1 MASST
6 GLNDTEFWTALQMQ
20 LSSAVEALIGSKVME
35 AKNAWEAEFTE
46 QVAELHKQEKAIE
59 SARTVLEV
67 MQAELA
73 KDREALATDREMFE
87 EERRKM
93 SEGRS
98 MDDLI
103 TLNIGGEKTVTVKR
117 GTLCA
122 IGDSMLAASFSGRW
136 DESLQ
141 RDSDGAIFV
150 DFEPDLFMPLLAY
163 LRMKRIESPEIFRGF
178 PAGSV
183 LPTVQGRE
191 VEFQAMLNFYGLDG
205 TVSECR
211 ESFSFKFSIPSP
223 DISFKDD
230 GLAAVRLSLSQA
242 SWRRAISRTSLD
254 VLALA
259 APIAIRFQVVQ
270 LGFFHS
276 DRHRTRLKTAPHV
289 GVALQTLDWL
299 CEQSEVRN
307 PEGVWAY
314 SAGSGFL
321 MAPEPEYI
329 VGPQQRRPASKGDVV
344 SLIVYPDRRMGLK
357 LNSEDLGIIFRN
369 LPHLVRPVV
378 EMDAVHCEI
387 RIVQ

>member
-141 RDSDGAIFV
+141 RDSDGAFFV
-150 DFEPDLFMPLLAY
+150 DFEPDLFVPLLAY
-163 LRMKRIESPEIFRGF
+163 LRMKRIESPDK
-178 PAGSV
+178 PAWM
-183 LPTVQGRE
+183 PTVQGRE
-191 VEFQAMLNFYGLDG
+191 VEFQAMLNFYGLNG
-205 TVSECR
+205 TAPECR
-211 ESFSFKFSIPSP
+211 ESFSFKFSTVSVRGFE
-223 DISFKDD
+223 FKSD
-230 GLAAVRLSLSQA
+230 GLAATRTYFPY
-242 SWRRAISRTSLD
+242 WKRAIGLATLD
-254 VLALA
+254 VLSLT
-259 APIAIRFQVVQ
+259 APIAIRLQVVHF
-270 LGFFHS
+270 GYFP
-276 DRHRTRLKTAPHV
+276 DNRPKTAPHV
-289 GVALQTLDWL
+289 GVALQTLDRLVDESITW
-299 CEQSEVRN
+299 N
-307 PEGVWAY
+307 PEGIWAY
-314 SAGSGFL
+314 SAGSGLL
-321 MAPEPEYI
+321 MAPEPHYI
-329 VGPQQRRPASKGDVV
+329 VGPHQRRPASVGDVV

-357 LNSEDLGIIFRN
+357 LNSEDLGIIFHN
-369 LPHLVRPVV
+369 LPHLVKPVV
-378 EMDAVHCEI
+378 EMNAKQCEI

>member
-141 RDSDGAIFV
+141 RDSDGAFFV
-150 DFEPDLFMPLLAY
+150 DFEPDLFVPLLAY
-163 LRMKRIESPEIFRGF
+163 LRMKRIESPDK
-178 PAGSV
+178 PAWM
-183 LPTVQGRE
+183 PTVQGRE
-191 VEFQAMLNFYGLDG
+191 VEFQAMLNFYGLNG
-205 TVSECR
+205 TAPECR
-211 ESFSFKFSIPSP
+211 ESFSFKFSTE
-223 DISFKDD
+223 SFDMSSHIEIGND
-230 GLAAVRLSLSQA
+230 GLAAKRTSYPH
-242 SWRRAISRTSLD
+242 WRRAISRTSLD
-254 VLALA
+254 VLAMP
-259 APIAIRFQVVQ
+259 APIAIRFQVVHFGDFPD
-270 LGFFHS
+270 LW
-276 DRHRTRLKTAPHV
+276 TRPKTAPHV
-289 GVALQTLDWL
+289 GVALHTLDRL
-299 CEQSEVRN
+299 AESKTRN
-307 PEGVWAY
+307 PEGIWAY
-314 SAGSGFL
+314 SAASGLL
-321 MAPEPEYI
+321 MAPEPDYL
-329 VGPQQRRPASKGDVV
+329 VGPQQRTPASEGDVV

-357 LNSEDLGIIFRN
+357 LNSEDLGIIFHN
-369 LPHLVRPVV
+369 LPHLVKPVV
-378 EMDAVHCEI
+378 EMNAYQCEI